1 MRFLISSRA
10 LLFCALTAATVM
22 LPGCASSVAIS
33 TPTPHPTAAPSPTP
47 TPLPPCAIALPGSA
61 PLNSIN
67 GVPGIQLP
75 PGTYGTAGTHSGGG
89 TGQYTVTSYTICF
102 HGGEAAID
110 GGQIPPA
117 GPPTSTVGHLV
128 QAGWVLNNLFPD
140 PTNFAYLDY
149 CSTQH
154 VCVNSSGSGNPF
166 TLVGFDQYASQSGGY
181 TTAHLQVATI
191 AAPACLNDAQYYA
204 GTPKFTLY
212 YDGNKASSS
221 NSTYHFLMP
230 PGTRVSTFQGGG
242 TAGSTY
248 VYFCSAGTQ
257 ATTVNFLKLSMQ
269 NTGWAITNASAS
281 GFSASKGTNPTYRI
295 DVSISNPNNYYLR
308 VFIPM

>member
-10 LLFCALTAATVM
+10 LLFCALTAVTM
-22 LPGCASSVAIS
+22 ILPACASTATTSTS
-33 TPTPHPTAAPSPTP
+33 TPHSTMAPSPTP
-47 TPLPPCAIALPGSA
+47 TPSPPCVTDLPGSA
-61 PLNSIN
+61 PLSSVS

-75 PGTYGTAGTHSGGG
+75 SGTYGTAGTHTGGG
-89 TGQYTVTSYTICF
+89 TGRYAVTTYTICF
-102 HGGEAAID
+102 HGSEAAID
-110 GGQIPPA
+110 GGPIPPA
-117 GPPTSTVGHLV
+117 GSPTSTVGHLV

-140 PTNFAYLDY
+140 PTNFAYLDF

-154 VCVNSSGSGNPF
+154 ICVNNAGTGSPF
-166 TLVGFDQYASQSGGY
+166 TFVGFDQYATQSGGY
-181 TTAHLQVATI
+181 TTASLQVATI
-191 AAPACLNDAQYYA
+191 KAPACLNDAQYYS
-204 GTPKFTLY
+204 GTPKYTLY

-221 NSTYHFLMP
+221 NPTYHFLMP

-248 VYFCSAGTQ
+248 VYFCSVGTQ
-257 ATTVNFLKLSMQ
+257 ATTVNFLHQSMQ
-269 NTGWAITNASAS
+269 NTGWTITNVSSS
-281 GFSASKGTNPTYRI
+281 GFSASTGTNPTYRI